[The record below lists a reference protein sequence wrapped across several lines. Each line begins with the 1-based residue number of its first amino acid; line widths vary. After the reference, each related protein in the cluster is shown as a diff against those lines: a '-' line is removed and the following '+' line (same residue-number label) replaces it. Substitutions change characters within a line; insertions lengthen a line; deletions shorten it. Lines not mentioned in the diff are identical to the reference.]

1 MSVYDG
7 SVHVFYGPRMWRLTD
22 YGLDSPDYPA
32 DTRSIYSHAPSTVD
46 AAVYST
52 FTHQTYLF
60 SGKTRLFV
68 ACQISSGQI
77 TAGGGSSPL
86 PIFEGNAVPRTQ
98 TPWIGQPSTVDGS
111 TTSSQHVWSSGFL
124 CCGSDG
130 MELAFRLSLGPC
142 LEYRRLQIDS
152 TTTTTSTETHVLIGG
167 LW

>member
-1 MSVYDG
+1 MPKCGDLQDYLFNSACLVARVPAVTTLWCYRNQFIIIIIIIIIMSVYDG

-77 TAGGGSSPL
+77 TAGGQLSPSDFRGKRRSPNSDAL
-86 PIFEGNAVPRTQ
+86 DRP
-98 TPWIGQPSTVDGS
+98 TVDS
-111 TTSSQHVWSSGFL
+111 
-124 CCGSDG
+124 
-130 MELAFRLSLGPC
+130 
-142 LEYRRLQIDS
+142 
-152 TTTTTSTETHVLIGG
+152 
-167 LW
+167 